1 MKVALCCIGRMEN
14 RYVIEYV
21 EYYKKLGVDKI
32 FIYDNNHDGEEHFED
47 VLQSYIDEEFVQII
61 DYRNKINLS
70 NEGNIQLQAYTDCYN
85 TYGSDFDYMCFFD
98 FDEFLTFV
106 EPITIKEY
114 LERGK
119 EFDMFLINWRIYTDN
134 NLVRYEDK
142 PLLERFTQPMEK
154 YKAVM
159 YNFSE
164 NMHIKTICK
173 CKKRIKWYFT
183 PHMPGSFRL
192 KVCNGSYK
200 PCSAQIFQHIDHDT
214 AYIKHFTTKT
224 IEEWLWK
231 LSRGVP
237 DRKKDTFLMT
247 YNLDRFFKYNEKT
260 DEKLKF
266 IEENYKK
273 IVK

>member
-14 RYVIEYV
+14 RYVVEYV

-47 VLQSYIDEEFVQII
+47 ILQSYIDEEFVQII
-61 DYRNKINLS
+61 DYRNKTNLV

-154 YKAVM
+154 YKIVM
-159 YNFSE
+159 YNFPE
-164 NMHIKTICK
+164 NVHIKTICK
-173 CKKRIKWYFT
+173 CKKRINWSYT
-183 PHMPGSFRL
+183 PHMPGSFSL

-200 PCSAQIFQHIDHDT
+200 PCPAQVFQDIDYDT

-237 DRKKDTFLMT
+237 DRNKDTFLMT
-247 YNLDRFFKYNEKT
+247 YNIDRFFKYNEKT